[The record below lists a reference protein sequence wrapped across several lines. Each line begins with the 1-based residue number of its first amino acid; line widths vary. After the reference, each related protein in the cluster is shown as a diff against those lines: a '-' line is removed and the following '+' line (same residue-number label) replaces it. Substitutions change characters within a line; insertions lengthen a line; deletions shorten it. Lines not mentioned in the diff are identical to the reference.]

1 MPLGTIGGILA
12 GGLGVAIFNQFGQW
26 GRDTVQRK
34 SENKSLLMREK
45 LKIIYELN
53 SELRDFDNLAHSAY
67 NIINKYMST
76 PLENRDTEIEKI
88 GHVDKEI
95 NNTQISNEHYL
106 KNLHINL
113 SYFPN
118 IDKNI
123 KETKIYNL
131 QRRVITGYLSI
142 DGIENSY
149 SLSRIQ
155 GNIRKDLEEI
165 YENDYVEYVKA
176 YQLITNV
183 MKEETQ
189 KIIKYLE

>member
-76 PLENRDTEIEKI
+76 PLENKDTEIEKI

>member
-165 YENDYVEYVKA
+165 YENDYVEYVEA